1 MEITRKEFLGGL
13 VSAVVLAACGSGEE
27 DDDPTPDGEEKTSCT
42 MNGTSVEIASNHGH
56 TLTVSKADVSAAAEK
71 TDDIMGTSAHKHMLT
86 ISAAQFAML
95 KDNTSISVTSTASSD
110 GHTHKINVL
119 CA

>member
-13 VSAVVLAACGSGEE
+13 VSAVVLAACGDGE
-27 DDDPTPDGEEKTSCT
+27 DDDEPTPDPEENANCT
-42 MNGTSVEIASNHGH
+42 MNGTTVEISSNHGH
-56 TLTVSKADVSAAAEK
+56 ALTVSKADVSAGAEK
-71 TDDIMGTSAHKHMLT
+71 TYDIMGTSGHKHTLT

-95 KDNTSISVTSTASSD
+95 KANTSIMATSTASSD
-110 GHTHKINVL
+110 GHTHKVNVL